1 MSRRAAARSSSRR
14 RPGSRLWRRFVR
26 RGAIALVFVVV
37 GGGMWSQGEHGI
49 RDGMSWMGLPERGD
63 SWLAL
68 HRVLRSDGYLVGW
81 SDLRVSPLWASYEL
95 TPVRYP
101 KIAPRPDFKQ
111 DWRTLWP
118 VATTSYRHSGY
129 DRGHLAP
136 NYAIAA
142 VHGPSAQRA
151 TFLMS
156 NMTPQRPDL
165 NRRVWQRLE
174 EAVIDHFVPR
184 FNRVQVITGP
194 IYEENFIEGA
204 LERVG
209 WSEVPVAFYKILVV
223 PGESP
228 RALAFVMPQEVRGDE
243 PLSRY
248 VVSIDEIE
256 ERTGLN
262 FMPELDAAMEAALE
276 ADVNISGWGLEEV
289 SELPGRF
296 N

>member
-1 MSRRAAARSSSRR
+1 MSWWWGRGKSRRKPGGRLRR
-14 RPGSRLWRRFVR
+14 QLRR

-37 GGGMWSQGEHGI
+37 GGGLWTYGERGI
-49 RDGMSWMGLPERGD
+49 YDRMIWMGVPERGD

-81 SDLRVSPLWASYEL
+81 SDLRVSPLWVSYEL

-101 KIAPRPDFKQ
+101 DIAPRPDFKQ

-118 VATTSYRHSGY
+118 VTPTSYRHSGY

-156 NMTPQRPDL
+156 NMTPQKPDL
-165 NRRVWQRLE
+165 NRRLWQRLE
-174 EAVIDHFVPR
+174 EAVMDHFVPR
-184 FNRVQVITGP
+184 FGRLQVITGP
-194 IYEENFIEGA
+194 VYAEDFIAGA
-204 LERVG
+204 LNRVG
-209 WSEVPVAFYKILVV
+209 FSEVPVAFYKILVV

-228 RALAFVMPQEVRGDE
+228 RALAFVMPQDVRGHE
-243 PLSRY
+243 PLDRY
-248 VVSIDEIE
+248 VVSIDEVE
-256 ERTGLN
+256 ALTGLN
-262 FMPELDAAMEAALE
+262 FMPQLDPTLEAALE
-276 ADVNISGWGLEEV
+276 AGVNTGGWALEKV
-289 SELPGRF
+289 STLPGRF
-296 N
+296 D